1 MQKDKCRIMQINT
14 ESMQINAKVLMKKG
28 GFLKNLE
35 NEHRSII

>member
-14 ESMQINAKVLMKKG
+14 ESMQINAKALMKK